1 MKALTTVL
9 LTAVLAVAGH
19 APAGAAALSTRTV
32 AARGVTQ
39 AMPVDGTV
47 EAVRQLVVAAQ
58 VQGRLL
64 ELRVDAGQ
72 RVNKGQ
78 LLARIDDRESAAGVA
93 AAQAN
98 AAAAKMT
105 LARTQQLV
113 GQKFMSPAVLDKARA
128 DYDTAAAQ
136 LSAAQAGKEHGQIL
150 APISGVVAVRH
161 VEAGELA
168 TPGRPLF
175 TLYQPGGL
183 RIVAHLPQ
191 ARLAEVR
198 ASKKVLVDFPELG
211 RQFES
216 SAITVLPTI
225 DGDTHTA
232 LVRIEL
238 PPDAGFAVPG
248 MAGRVYFLNGESMR
262 MTLPKTAIV
271 RRGELAGVYVKDAA
285 GRFRLRQLRLGEIV
299 ADGEVEVLAGLMA
312 GEVVALDPIAAT
324 LQARP

>member
-1 MKALTTVL
+1 MNALITVL
-9 LTAVLAVAGH
+9 LTVVLAVAGH
-19 APAGAAALSTRTV
+19 ASADAAALATRTV
-32 AARGVTQ
+32 AARGVAQ
-39 AMPVDGTV
+39 ATPVDGTI
-47 EAVRQLVVAAQ
+47 EAVQQLVVAAQ

-64 ELRVDAGQ
+64 DLRVDAGQ

-198 ASKKVLVDFPELG
+198 ASRKVLVDFPELG
-211 RQFES
+211 RRLES

-232 LVRIEL
+232 LVRVEL

-248 MAGRVYFLNGESMR
+248 MAGRVYFLSGESWR
-262 MTLPKTAIV
+262 TTLPKTAIV

-299 ADGEVEVLAGLMA
+299 ADGEIEVLAGLLS

-324 LQARP
+324 LLARP